1 MPRPVRSQSRESRKG
16 GSARAWRRQ
25 GAGEAPGGVP
35 GARARRLGGG
45 GGGRAVHG
53 LFQSRGCV
61 RRKERA
67 ERGQVSLAE
76 ASAGRASPRA
86 TNANLVAHSALLG

>member
-1 MPRPVRSQSRESRKG
+1 MPRPGALAVSRIAKRRF
-16 GSARAWRRQ
+16 RACVAAE